1 MTQKER
7 LLWLFQMRGNR
18 LTLGQLL
25 NDPSGV
31 GYKCTSRFSELRKEG
46 YPIQFVRGETP
57 SANTWILNTFDKNN
71 QGRLL

>member
-1 MTQKER
+1 MTQKEQI
-7 LLWLFQMRGNR
+7 LHLFHQNGYR

-25 NDPSGV
+25 QHPF

-46 YPIQFVRGETP
+46 YQINFTP
-57 SANTWILNTFDKNN
+57 GKTPADNLYELVFFDKNN